1 MCHDRSV
8 EPEPIRRELEAARA
22 EARRLAAEQQAWR
35 AHISEL
41 YERARLA
48 GIPSDEIVDTLGL
61 SVQWAKSRAA
71 HDRLRRTF
79 FS

>member
-1 MCHDRSV
+1 MDA
-8 EPEPIRRELEAARA
+8 EPIRRELEVARA

-35 AHISEL
+35 AHISDL

-48 GIPSDEIVDTLGL
+48 GIPAEEIVDTLGL
-61 SVQWAKSRAA
+61 SVQWAKSRSA
-71 HDRLRRTF
+71 HERLRRTF